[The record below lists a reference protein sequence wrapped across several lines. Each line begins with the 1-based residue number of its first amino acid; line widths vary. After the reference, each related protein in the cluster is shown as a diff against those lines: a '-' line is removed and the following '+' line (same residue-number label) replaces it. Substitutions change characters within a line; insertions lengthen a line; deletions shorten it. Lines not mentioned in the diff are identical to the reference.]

1 MKKTIFALAAAICFP
16 SASYAAETYCSS
28 PAIVMYDGLD
38 TTIEWVITSVNA
50 RKTQKIGQVKPTR
63 GCSRDFRPG
72 RGMILSREVITAAKL
87 GKFRLVN
94 QYRIYYESEKLG
106 TDEVA
111 YKTTWESGGRI
122 SSAVVRIKVRVI
134 GTAI

>member
-16 SASYAAETYCSS
+16 SASYAAETYCQA
-28 PAIVMYDGLD
+28 PGLVLYDGLD
-38 TTIEWVITSVNA
+38 TTIEWVVTSVNA

-63 GCSRDFRPG
+63 GCSRDFRPN
-72 RGMILSREVITAAKL
+72 GMILSRVVITPAKL
-87 GKFRLVN
+87 GKFRSVN
-94 QYRIYYESEKLG
+94 LYRLYYESEKLG

-122 SSAVVRIKVRVI
+122 SSAVVRIKIRVI

>member
-1 MKKTIFALAAAICFP
+1 
-16 SASYAAETYCSS
+16 
-28 PAIVMYDGLD
+28 MYDGLD

-50 RKTQKIGQVKPTR
+50 RKTQKTGQEKPTR
-63 GCSRDFRPG
+63 GCRRDFRPRSG
-72 RGMILSREVITAAKL
+72 IILSREVITPAKL

-94 QYRIYYESEKLG
+94 LYRIYYESEKLG

-111 YKTTWESGGRI
+111 YKTTWEQGGRI
-122 SSAVVRIKVRVI
+122 NSAIVRIKIRVI